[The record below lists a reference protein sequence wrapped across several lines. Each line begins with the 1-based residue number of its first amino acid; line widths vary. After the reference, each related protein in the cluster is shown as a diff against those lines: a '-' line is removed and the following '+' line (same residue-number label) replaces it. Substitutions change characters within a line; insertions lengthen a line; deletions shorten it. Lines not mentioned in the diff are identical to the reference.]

1 MKRLTNGFML
11 QSDFGDNFS
20 VDALTVKFS
29 ILVILNVV
37 QNKHEIKPI
46 IATDIPRKLR
56 NIVTSSQFSHE
67 ITCHMTTWV
76 TCSPN

>member
-1 MKRLTNGFML
+1 ML

-20 VDALTVKFS
+20 LGAITVKFS

-46 IATDIPRKLR
+46 IASDISRKLR

-67 ITCHMTTWV
+67 LTCHMTTLV
-76 TCSPN
+76 TCLPN